1 MKQNIIKKNWII
13 LVWISVLLLR
23 VTGLFSQIMVS
34 DRLPVCDN
42 YLHIRGESNINQFSF
57 FFNSVPRSIPND
69 DSSGDTMVISIPIKE
84 FEAGNTMMYKDFLD
98 LMKENEYPWISVSF
112 SRKQL
117 GSALREKSEPC
128 PEVRITIAGISKT
141 YVIDCM
147 VEKCSGNY
155 YLKGNEIIKL
165 SDFKLKPPARLLGL
179 VKVKNEIDVTFG
191 FIITFTEN
199 SKLSATL

>member
-1 MKQNIIKKNWII
+1 
-13 LVWISVLLLR
+13 
-23 VTGLFSQIMVS
+23 MVS

-57 FFNSVPRSIPND
+57 FFNSVPKNIPNND
-69 DSSGDTMVISIPIKE
+69 ATGDTMAISIPIRE
-84 FEAGNTMMYKDFLD
+84 FEAGNPMMYRDFLE
-98 LMKENEYPWISVSF
+98 LMRENQYPWITVSF

-117 GSALREKSEPC
+117 GLALTEKSELC
-128 PEVRITIAGISKT
+128 PEIRITIAGISKT
-141 YVIDCM
+141 YVVDCL
-147 VEKCSGNY
+147 VERCSGNY

-179 VKVKNEIDVTFG
+179 VKVNNEIDVNFG